1 MENEIKISK
10 MSGKLFGIPSI
21 NTNPLSNP
29 FCIKMRKTDTIC
41 KKCYSIAMLNR
52 FRTSCIL
59 PFQHNSEILAA
70 SIIKWN
76 ELPIFKEKIVRF
88 NSHGELLNKI
98 NYLNYV
104 RIAQRNPGTRFA
116 LWSKRKDIIKKEMI
130 HIDNLILV
138 YSELKINKI
147 NLKIP
152 RGFDKIFAVYDEKFA
167 KENNIKIN
175 CGGKKCMRCMLCYRN
190 NGPKFIREL
199 IK

>member
-10 MSGKLFGIPSI
+10 MTGKLFGVPSI

-29 FCIKMRKTDTIC
+29 FCIKMSKTDSIC
-41 KKCYSIAMLNR
+41 KQCYSIGMLKR
-52 FRTSCIL
+52 FRMSCI
-59 PFQHNSEILAA
+59 PSFQHNSEILME
-70 SIIKWN
+70 SIIKWRN
-76 ELPIFKEKIVRF
+76 LPVFKEKIVRF
-88 NSHGELLNKI
+88 NSHGELLNRT

-104 RIAQRNPGTRFA
+104 RIAQKNPGTRFA
-116 LWSKRKDIIKKEMI
+116 LWSKRKDIIKNKMI
-130 HIDNLILV
+130 HVDNLILV

-147 NLKIP
+147 DLKIP
-152 RGFDKIFAVYDEKFA
+152 RGFDKVFAVYDEDFA

-175 CGGKKCMRCMLCYRN
+175 CGGRKCMRCLLCYRN